1 MYAIMREFFC
11 YVNLRQAFLLAPQYA
26 KRISSRTVLFTSVP
40 KECLD
45 EDCIRSL
52 FNGSAKKIWIAGD
65 TKKLD
70 RIIQERDDVAM
81 KLEKGEIKWIRLCNK
96 ERIKYETKIDKEAE
110 KTATSTSDP
119 ESGNLI
125 TGCSHEDKR
134 PTHRTGPFGLI
145 GEKVDTIQWCREKLK
160 ALVPE
165 AHSAQS
171 NWRT

>member
-1 MYAIMREFFC
+1 MYAIMREFFF

-65 TKKLD
+65 TKQLD
-70 RIIQERDDVAM
+70 KITQERDNVAM
-81 KLEKGEIKWIRLCNK
+81 KLERGEIEWIRLCNK

-119 ESGNLI
+119 ESGNLV
-125 TGCSHEDKR
+125 TDKR

-145 GEKVDTIQWCREKLK
+145 GQKVDTIQWCREKLEV
-160 ALVPE
+160 LVPE
-165 AHSAQS
+165 AHIAQS